1 MPLIIPNYSELTVSQ
16 RTILNLPADRNHVI
30 TGAPGTG
37 KSVLA
42 VYRASD
48 MCEAHMNVLL
58 LVYNKPLMLYISS
71 AVDRL
76 GLKAKVKTWHSWIY
90 AFYDEHFGHHPPVI
104 SGDGF
109 TFDWPKI
116 KQDFQT
122 VEAHYDHIIID
133 EAQDVPIKLIEAL
146 SIISSGISCFMDENQ
161 TIADT
166 HTTYQEVASALNVF
180 TRYTLHE
187 NFRNPKEIFD
197 FAKLYSNGRDLATPK
212 HSINHKPEM
221 VRCSGYG
228 NDFPRQLTS
237 KMVRYIRNQMHG
249 CRYIGVFV
257 NPGALNRT
265 YDELRLCLNRPG
277 DPEVDMYK
285 PQTRFA
291 NPDFDKE
298 GVLVLSFST
307 MKGLEF
313 DGVLIPRCECIKSK
327 NDENLDKNIIY
338 VATTRA
344 SKELVCFYFDEKV
357 TTKKIDIFSPL
368 AGHRDVL
375 RWRGVNE

>member
-1 MPLIIPNYSELTVSQ
+1 MPLIIPNYSELTDSQ
-16 RTILNLPADRNHVI
+16 RTILNLPVDRNHVI

-48 MCEAHMNVLL
+48 MCKEHMNVLL

-90 AFYDEHFGHHPPVI
+90 AFYDEHFGHHPPAI
-104 SGDGF
+104 PGDGF
-109 TFDWPKI
+109 TFVWPKI
-116 KQDFQT
+116 MQDFQT

-133 EAQDVPIKLIEAL
+133 EAQDVPIELIEAL

-197 FAKLYSNGRDLATPK
+197 FAKLYSNGRDLATPI

-221 VRCSGYG
+221 VKCESFDTDELIS
-228 NDFPRQLTS
+228 N
-237 KMVRYIRNQMHG
+237 MVSYIRNQMHG
-249 CRYIGVFV
+249 CRSIGVFV
-257 NPGALNRT
+257 KFNKVNSTYENLRWHLNM
-265 YDELRLCLNRPG
+265 PG
-277 DPEVDMYK
+277 DPDVFKFHTHIHADI
-285 PQTRFA
+285 
-291 NPDFDKE
+291 DFDQD
-298 GVLVLSFST
+298 GVFVLSFGT

-313 DGVLIPRCECIKSK
+313 DGVLIPKFERINSRGNE
-327 NDENLDKNIIY
+327 ELDRNIIY

-344 SKELVCFYFDEKV
+344 SKELVCFYKSN
-357 TTKKIDIFSPL
+357 TITAGHIDVFSPL

-375 RWRGVNE
+375 RWRGVSE